1 METADL
7 NLATPQARAAAAY
20 NAAADCYD
28 DPPLAFWDRFGRR
41 TVERLSLR
49 RGAHVLDLCCGSG
62 ASALVAAERVGPS
75 GRVLGLDVADRLLAV
90 AGSKAGARGLEHAR
104 FEHGDLTSVDDRVG
118 SFDAVVC
125 VFGIFFVPD
134 MVAALR
140 RLWERVGPEGVLAV
154 TTWGPRLFEPGNS
167 AFWDAVRA
175 EAPGLYKGFNPWERI
190 ESPAGLR
197 ALFDDAGIG
206 AVEIEAEAGSQPITS
221 PADWWTIV
229 LGSGYRG
236 TVEQLPPEARER
248 VRLASIGRMEA
259 DAVRAVETNVLYAV
273 ARRGSG

>member
-1 METADL
+1 LETAVSS
-7 NLATPQARAAAAY
+7 LATPQARAAAAY

-28 DPPLAFWDRFGRR
+28 DPPLAFWERFGRR
-41 TVERLSLR
+41 TVERHGLA
-49 RGAHVLDLCCGSG
+49 RGAHVLDMCCGSG

-90 AGSKAGARGLEHAR
+90 AGKKAGARGLEHAR
-104 FEHGDLTSVDDRVG
+104 FEHGDLTSLDDRLG

-134 MVAALR
+134 MVAAVK
-140 RLWERVGPEGVLAV
+140 RLWERVRPEGVLAV

-190 ESPAGLR
+190 ETSVGLR

-206 AVEIEAEAGSQPITS
+206 TVEIEAEAGSQPIAS

-236 TVEQLPPEARER
+236 TVEQLDDAAHEQVRTANLNYILHSGIRSVEA
-248 VRLASIGRMEA
+248 
-259 DAVRAVETNVLYAV
+259 NVVYAV
-273 ARRGSG
+273 ATKT